1 MRDIL
6 VCKKCEW
13 FIENHLDPSIKK
25 LHDSRTLYDTKWIE
39 KYQPYFRR
47 RHCCWHDDFK
57 KTYSFDEFYKMPV
70 PRNCPYA
77 MEHEIYSWNSDMKN
91 VDYDFTRY
99 FRRNR
104 TCQHCGRK
112 IPNRKRCDNCGY
124 DWFNVY
130 TPYNETSLMIQ
141 VVTIAFLVMYILV
154 DHFFFGG

>member
-47 RHCCWHDDFK
+47 RHCCRYDDFENIECF
-57 KTYSFDEFYKMPV
+57 TEFYKMPV
-70 PRNCPYA
+70 PFECPYA
-77 MEHEIYSWNSDMKN
+77 MEHEIYSWNSENKD
-91 VDYDFTRY
+91 VDYDITKY
-99 FRRNR
+99 FRINR
-104 TCQHCGRK
+104 ICQHCGRK
-112 IPNRKRCDNCGY
+112 IPNKKHCNNCGY
-124 DWFNVY
+124 DWFKVY
-130 TPYNETSLMIQ
+130 TSYNDTALIIQ
-141 VVTIAFLVMYILV
+141 FVTVALLALYILV